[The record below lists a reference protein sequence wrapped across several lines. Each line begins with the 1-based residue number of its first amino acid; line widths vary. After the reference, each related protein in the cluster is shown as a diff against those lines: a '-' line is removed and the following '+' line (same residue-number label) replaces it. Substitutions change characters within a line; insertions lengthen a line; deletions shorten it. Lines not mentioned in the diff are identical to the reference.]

1 MGLENFF
8 DANYQVACTMQRG
21 INKDNKMKEMLSFS
35 EKDSA
40 LVHSWMKDYGLFQG
54 ITSED
59 RKAIVDRYL
68 STIHVIT
75 EQHDTIDNKCIE
87 RMFTMM
93 MTEFYNVVPRKWLSA
108 TSKLLWCSFPD
119 NVVIYDAFVERAIMI
134 LQGITPYLADFPRIQ
149 TSPAVRNM
157 NDIAKCAKFYINYQD
172 MVKAILNEHQHQ
184 LDKLRIETSE
194 TYPHDIRI
202 VDKLLWMLGNPNQA
216 FTLNNVICR
225 PA

>member
-1 MGLENFF
+1 
-8 DANYQVACTMQRG
+8 
-21 INKDNKMKEMLSFS
+21 ML
-35 EKDSA
+35 
-40 LVHSWMKDYGLFQG
+40 
-54 ITSED
+54 
-59 RKAIVDRYL
+59 
-68 STIHVIT
+68 
-75 EQHDTIDNKCIE
+75 
-87 RMFTMM
+87 

>member
-1 MGLENFF
+1 LSLENFF
-8 DANYQVACTMQRG
+8 DANYHVACTMQRG
-21 INKDNKMKEMLSFS
+21 IHKDNEMKEMLSFS

-75 EQHDTIDNKCIE
+75 EQHDTIDNNCIE

-119 NVVIYDAFVERAIMI
+119 NVVIYDAFVERMSA
-134 LQGITPYLADFPRIQ
+134 A
-149 TSPAVRNM
+149 
-157 NDIAKCAKFYINYQD
+157 FY
-172 MVKAILNEHQHQ
+172 E
-184 LDKLRIETSE
+184 
-194 TYPHDIRI
+194 
-202 VDKLLWMLGNPNQA
+202 
-216 FTLNNVICR
+216 
-225 PA
+225 